1 MRDSAKG
8 WGKAGILLNV
18 GPAVHHIP
26 AVNSVGHSSVS
37 VLYYQLTQATR
48 MGRERRGINLSE
60 ASQIL
65 MEEKNNKKD
74 GFGVVY
80 FF

>member
-8 WGKAGILLNV
+8 WGKDGMLLNV
-18 GPAVHHIP
+18 GPAVHRIP
-26 AVNSVGHSSVS
+26 AVNSEGHSSVS

-65 MEEKNNKKD
+65 MGEKK
-74 GFGVVY
+74 
-80 FF
+80 